1 MKLGKA
7 VTLIRGNTYKSSLLS
22 ETEGPVLLGLG
33 SIEKDGGFKR
43 GSWKHY
49 PGESSSDILLHPGDL
64 YVSLKDLTQSCN
76 LLGAV
81 SRVPVDIKEGRL
93 TQDTVRLKFSPSID
107 TIDKLYIY
115 WSLRT
120 PQYRAYCKA
129 RGTGTT
135 NMSLSRADFLDWE
148 IPDKT
153 EMKTNLV
160 ILLEGIEAKIELNNQ
175 VNDYLAAFAD
185 ALFDNALKDTN
196 DWTRATLLDIANYK
210 NGLAMQKF
218 RPEGDDPGLPVLKI
232 KELSQGACE
241 ADAERCRSD
250 IDESVRIHDGDLV
263 FSWSG
268 TLLLDFWTGGDA
280 GLNQHLFKV
289 TSDKYPSWFFYMWTK
304 YYMRKFIAL
313 AKDRATTMGHIKRSA
328 LGEARVLIPPNGTL
342 DKLSDQMQPVIDQ
355 MIGLKVETRKLGELR
370 DALLPKLMSGEID
383 VSSVDVTQLNNHL
396 FDNLDSFF
404 CLKYQE

>member
-175 VNDYLAAFAD
+175 VNDYLLELATVRFEQALISESDTFRFSELVELEDSKREPLNSRDRETRKGIYPYYGATSIMD
-185 ALFDNALKDTN
+185 YIDDYLFDGIRVLVGEDGTVIQEDGK
-196 DWTRATLLDIANYK
+196 
-210 NGLAMQKF
+210 
-218 RPEGDDPGLPVLKI
+218 PVLQYVWGKYWVNNHAHVLRS
-232 KELSQGACE
+232 KSDYSLE
-241 ADAERCRSD
+241 A
-250 IDESVRIHDGDLV
+250 I
-263 FSWSG
+263 
-268 TLLLDFWTGGDA
+268 
-280 GLNQHLFKV
+280 
-289 TSDKYPSWFFYMWTK
+289 Y
-304 YYMRKFIAL
+304 IAL
-313 AKDRATTMGHIKRSA
+313 ARTAISHIVTGAVQMKISQKNLNNLELEMPQPSSLRY
-328 LGEARVLIPPNGTL
+328 LEDIFTL
-342 DKLSDQMQPVIDQ
+342 Y
-355 MIGLKVETRKLGELR
+355 RKSTEESKMLERLR
-370 DALLPKLMSGEID
+370 DLLLPRLMSGEID
-383 VSSVDVTQLNNHL
+383 VSKIDITQLNNHL
-396 FDNLDSFF
+396 AHQWLALIFPLVRLKVLSLSDH
-404 CLKYQE
+404 CLL

>member
-1 MKLGKA
+1 
-7 VTLIRGNTYKSSLLS
+7 
-22 ETEGPVLLGLG
+22 
-33 SIEKDGGFKR
+33 
-43 GSWKHY
+43 
-49 PGESSSDILLHPGDL
+49 
-64 YVSLKDLTQSCN
+64 
-76 LLGAV
+76 
-81 SRVPVDIKEGRL
+81 
-93 TQDTVRLKFSPSID
+93 
-107 TIDKLYIY
+107 
-115 WSLRT
+115 
-120 PQYRAYCKA
+120 
-129 RGTGTT
+129 
-135 NMSLSRADFLDWE
+135 
-148 IPDKT
+148 
-153 EMKTNLV
+153 
-160 ILLEGIEAKIELNNQ
+160 
-175 VNDYLAAFAD
+175 
-185 ALFDNALKDTN
+185 
-196 DWTRATLLDIANYK
+196 
-210 NGLAMQKF
+210 MQKF

-396 FDNLDSFF
+396 PD
-404 CLKYQE
+404 C

>member
-33 SIEKDGGFKR
+33 SFEKDGGFKR

-49 PGESSSDILLHPGDL
+49 PCESSSDILLHPGDL

-263 FSWSG
+263 FSWLG

-289 TSDKYPSWFFYMWTK
+289 TSDKNPS
-304 YYMRKFIAL
+304 
-313 AKDRATTMGHIKRSA
+313 
-328 LGEARVLIPPNGTL
+328 
-342 DKLSDQMQPVIDQ
+342 
-355 MIGLKVETRKLGELR
+355 
-370 DALLPKLMSGEID
+370 
-383 VSSVDVTQLNNHL
+383 
-396 FDNLDSFF
+396 
-404 CLKYQE
+404 